1 MPAKRRASSSIS
13 NGPTPKRLTRS
24 AGAKVRSPRQPTDNS
39 ADPSQQSAD
48 QPADPK
54 RPAGKSTSVRKQPV
68 AKEALWQDIPASDPS
83 SAGDQATLL
92 SLPREVLDVCFG
104 TTIDLGLQMR
114 DYVALAGVSRYF
126 RLCLDDQVFQELYL
140 ASRPKYV
147 DGDASG
153 RKYVSERIFSRNVPN
168 WSVPPPQ
175 RSFKALDKLSLSLPP
190 HDSGSDQDKKLRSA
204 YEQIYARC
212 RQVYQEGKDEIARQ
226 QRERVLAKRVV
237 KRVVV
242 DGVSRAVLAAVPGRK
257 NGEVEGEKDENGIP
271 QHLSAGTST
280 RSGVPSLPLETDPKE
295 AWRPWKLKLKKLY
308 RQMQQLIIDH
318 RDMKPVHVDDILLGG
333 AAPSTTLWIK
343 YSPETGEKLPHDY
356 YPSPWRTR
364 AAEVVAS
371 KWISKSEAIRT
382 FKVGEGEMACLKHFL
397 VFNSLNPK
405 LPAKVFSLAAVQAL
419 ALRSHGGPI
428 GHHDHVIKSRAK
440 AFKSII
446 TRRAKT
452 STKDNSS
459 DFPTST
465 QTQAPTPGLTKN
477 ANSGGRYRRP
487 AKSIDPSDEDDSG
500 AKYGIDKEC
509 GSWYWR
515 GAFFDWVSDQRE
527 QRALRP
533 EVDNGPPDHNGSGN
547 DGEDDGGTGGNMG
560 VVAPPAVLSNE
571 LPALTDGGDESD
583 STADTDGEWDV
594 DDADSEPENDQ

>member
-24 AGAKVRSPRQPTDNS
+24 AGAKVRSPRQPTDDS
-39 ADPSQQSAD
+39 ANPSQESAD

-54 RPAGKSTSVRKQPV
+54 RPAGKSKSVRKQPV
-68 AKEALWQDIPASDPS
+68 AKEVQWQDIPASNPS
-83 SAGDQATLL
+83 SAGDQTTLL

-104 TTIDLGLQMR
+104 TTINLGLQMR
-114 DYVALAGVSRYF
+114 DYVALAGVSRSF
-126 RLCLDDQVFQELYL
+126 RLCLDDRVFQELYL

-153 RKYVSERIFSRNVPN
+153 RKYVSERIFSRNLPN

-175 RSFKALDKLSLSLPP
+175 RSFKALDKLYLSLPP
-190 HDSGSDQDKKLRSA
+190 HDSGSVHDKKIHSA
-204 YEQIYARC
+204 YHQIYARC

-237 KRVVV
+237 KKVVV
-242 DGVSRAVLAAVPGRK
+242 DGVSRAVLMAVPGRK

-271 QHLSAGTST
+271 KHLSAGTST
-280 RSGVPSLPLETDPKE
+280 GSDLPSLPLETDLKE
-295 AWRPWKLKLKKLY
+295 TWRPWKLELQKLY
-308 RQMQQLIIDH
+308 RQMRQLIEDH
-318 RDMKPVHVDDILLGG
+318 RDMKPIPVDDILLGG

-364 AAEVVAS
+364 AVEVVAS

-397 VFNSLNPK
+397 VPNPLTPK

-440 AFKSII
+440 ALKNII

-459 DFPTST
+459 KSPTLT
-465 QTQAPTPGLTKN
+465 RTQAPTSGLTKN
-477 ANSGGRYRRP
+477 ANSGGRYRQP

-500 AKYGIDKEC
+500 AKYGIDRQC

-515 GAFFDWVSDQRE
+515 GAFFDWVFDQRE
-527 QRALRP
+527 QRALRT
-533 EVDNGPPDHNGSGN
+533 EVDNGPPDHNGSGS
-547 DGEDDGGTGGNMG
+547 DGEDEGGTGGNMG
-560 VVAPPAVLSNE
+560 IVAPPPYLSIE
-571 LPALTDGGDESD
+571 MPALIDGGHESD
-583 STADTDGEWDV
+583 STADTDGEWDD

>member
-24 AGAKVRSPRQPTDNS
+24 AGAKVRSPRQPTDDS
-39 ADPSQQSAD
+39 ANPSQESAD

-54 RPAGKSTSVRKQPV
+54 RPAGKSKSVRKQPV
-68 AKEALWQDIPASDPS
+68 AKEALWQDIPASNPS
-83 SAGDQATLL
+83 SAGDRATLL

-104 TTIDLGLQMR
+104 TTINLGLQMR
-114 DYVALAGVSRYF
+114 DYVALAGVSRSF
-126 RLCLDDQVFQELYL
+126 RLCLDDRVFQELYL
-140 ASRPKYV
+140 ASRPEYV

-153 RKYVSERIFSRNVPN
+153 RKYVSERIFSRNLPN

-175 RSFKALDKLSLSLPP
+175 RSFKALDRLSLSLPP
-190 HDSGSDQDKKLRSA
+190 HDSGSVQDKKLHSA
-204 YEQIYARC
+204 YDQIYARC
-212 RQVYQEGKDEIARQ
+212 RQVYQEGKDQIARQ

-237 KRVVV
+237 KKVVV
-242 DGVSRAVLAAVPGRK
+242 DGLSRAVLMAVPGRK

-271 QHLSAGTST
+271 KHLSAGTST
-280 RSGVPSLPLETDPKE
+280 GSGLPSLPLETDLKGT
-295 AWRPWKLKLKKLY
+295 WRPWKLELQKLY
-308 RQMQQLIIDH
+308 RQMRQLIEDH
-318 RDMKPVHVDDILLGG
+318 RDMKPIHVDDILLGG
-333 AAPSTTLWIK
+333 AAPSPTLWIK

-397 VFNSLNPK
+397 VPNPLTPK
-405 LPAKVFSLAAVQAL
+405 FFSLAAVQAL

-440 AFKSII
+440 ALKNII

-459 DFPTST
+459 NSPTST
-465 QTQAPTPGLTKN
+465 RTQAPAPGLTKN
-477 ANSGGRYRRP
+477 ANSGGRYRQP

-500 AKYGIDKEC
+500 AKYGIDKQC

-515 GAFFDWVSDQRE
+515 GAFFDWVFDQRE

-533 EVDNGPPDHNGSGN
+533 EVDNGPPDHNGSGS
-547 DGEDDGGTGGNMG
+547 DGEDEGGTGGNMG
-560 VVAPPAVLSNE
+560 IVAPPPDLSIE
-571 LPALTDGGDESD
+571 MPALTDGGDESD

-594 DDADSEPENDQ
+594 DDADSGPENDQ